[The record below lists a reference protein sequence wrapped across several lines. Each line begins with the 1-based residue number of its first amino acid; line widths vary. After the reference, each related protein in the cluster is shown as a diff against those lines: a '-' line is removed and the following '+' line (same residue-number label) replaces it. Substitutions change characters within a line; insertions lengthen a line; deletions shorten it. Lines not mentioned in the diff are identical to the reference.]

1 MTLVLLVYIGGILS
15 ILSPC
20 ILPVLP
26 FVFARGDQPF
36 VRTGL
41 PLLLGMAL
49 TFAGV
54 ATLAAVAGGWV
65 VDASQYGRYVAL
77 AVLALFA
84 LTLISDRLAAFLA
97 RPAVAVGDR
106 LSGALGGR
114 MRRSSPATSFVIGVA
129 TGFLWAP
136 CAGPI
141 LGLVLATVALKGAS
155 VGTALL
161 LFAYAAGA
169 ATSLAVAL
177 LAGGRLFSMIK
188 RYIATGVL
196 IRRGLGVAV
205 LAAVAATATG
215 VDADI
220 LSNVATIDTTP
231 IEQSLISSFG
241 IAARHRTADPVAPQA
256 ATRDHQSSLSDD
268 AYGASLI
275 LAAFTGA
282 SIDASPNIE
291 PAAAEG
297 LGSEGSLPSLAGAT
311 EWINSAPLSAAS
323 LRGKV
328 VLVNVWTYACINCR
342 HVLPYIKAWEAKYH
356 NAGLVVIGVHTP
368 ELAFER
374 LTANVRK
381 AVQNYGIR
389 YPVAVDTN
397 STIWNSFS
405 NEFWPSNYFAD
416 TRGRLRYH
424 HFGEGDYRRQEDVI
438 RELLRESG
446 AGNLPDGYVSL
457 EGDKER
463 FAASDPDRPHAS
475 IR

>member
-1 MTLVLLVYIGGILS
+1 MMLALLVYIGGVLS

-20 ILPVLP
+20 ILPVIP

-36 VRTGL
+36 VRSGL
-41 PLLLGMAL
+41 PLLFGMAL

-54 ATLAAVAGGWV
+54 ASLAAVAGGWA
-65 VDASQYGRYVAL
+65 VDASQFGRYVAL

-84 LTLISDRLAAFLA
+84 LTLMSDRLATFLA
-97 RPAVAVGDR
+97 RPAVVIGDR
-106 LSGALGGR
+106 LSGSLGRTIG
-114 MRRSSPATSFVIGVA
+114 RSSFAASFVIGVA

-177 LAGGRLFSMIK
+177 LAGGRVFSAIK
-188 RYIATGVL
+188 RYLATGVL
-196 IRRGLGVAV
+196 IRRGLGAAV

-215 VDADI
+215 LDTDI

-231 IEQSLISSFG
+231 IEQSLISTFG
-241 IAARHRTADPVAPQA
+241 ISARHRTAEPVAPQA
-256 ATRDHQSSLSDD
+256 STVDHQISLSSDL
-268 AYGASLI
+268 YGASLI
-275 LAAFTGA
+275 PAAFTGTTF
-282 SIDASPNIE
+282 DASSDIE

-311 EWINSAPLSAAS
+311 EWINSPPLSGAS

-342 HVLPYIKAWEAKYH
+342 HVLPYVKAWAAKYR
-356 NAGLVVIGVHTP
+356 NAGLVVVGVHTP

-374 LTANVRK
+374 LTSNVRQ

-424 HFGEGDYRRQEDVI
+424 HFGEGDYKHQEEVI
-438 RELLRESG
+438 RELLREAG
-446 AGNLPDGYVSL
+446 ADNLPDGYVSVD
-457 EGDKER
+457 GDRER
-463 FAASDPDRPHAS
+463 FAAAGDPRP
-475 IR
+475 

>member
-36 VRTGL
+36 VRSSL
-41 PLLLGMAL
+41 PLLLGMTL

-54 ATLAAVAGGWV
+54 ASLAAVAGGWAV
-65 VDASQYGRYVAL
+65 YASQYGRYVAL

-84 LTLISDRLAAFLA
+84 LTLLSDRLAAFLT
-97 RPAVAVGDR
+97 RPAVAIGER
-106 LSGALGGR
+106 LSGSLDGKKQ
-114 MRRSSPATSFVIGVA
+114 RSGPATSLVIGVA

-141 LGLVLATVALKGAS
+141 LGLVEATAALKGAS
-155 VGTALL
+155 VGTAFL
-161 LFAYAAGA
+161 LFAYAVGA
-169 ATSLAVAL
+169 ATSLSIAL
-177 LAGGRLFSMIK
+177 LAGGRVFSAIK
-188 RYIATGVL
+188 HYLATGVL

-215 VDADI
+215 LDTDI
-220 LSNVATIDTTP
+220 LSNVTTIDTTP
-231 IEQSLISSFG
+231 VEQNLISTFG
-241 IAARHRTADPVAPQA
+241 IATRHKTAGPVSPQPSIG
-256 ATRDHQSSLSDD
+256 DHQTSLSGDL
-268 AYGASLI
+268 YGASLI
-275 LAAFTGA
+275 PAAFTGTTFDI
-282 SIDASPNIE
+282 SSDIKPI
-291 PAAAEG
+291 AAQG

-311 EWINSAPLSAAS
+311 EWINSAPLTAAS

-328 VLVNVWTYACINCR
+328 VLVNIWTYACINCR
-342 HVLPYIKAWEAKYH
+342 HVLPYVKAWAAKYR
-356 NAGLVVIGVHTP
+356 NAGLVVVGVHTP

-374 LTANVRK
+374 LTANVRQ
-381 AVQNYGIR
+381 AVRNYGIG

-424 HFGEGDYRRQEDVI
+424 HFGEGDYMHQEDVI
-438 RELLRESG
+438 RELLREAG

-457 EGDKER
+457 EGDAER
-463 FAASDPDRPHAS
+463 FAASEPRP
-475 IR
+475 

>member
-1 MTLVLLVYIGGILS
+1 MALVLLVYIGGVLS

-26 FVFARGDQPF
+26 FVFARGDRSF
-36 VRTGL
+36 VRSGL

-49 TFAGV
+49 TFAGISS
-54 ATLAAVAGGWV
+54 LAAVAGGWAA
-65 VDASQYGRYVAL
+65 DASQYGRYVAL

-84 LTLISDRLAAFLA
+84 FTLLSDRLATFLA
-97 RPAVAVGDR
+97 RPAVVIGDR
-106 LSGALGGR
+106 LSNSVGR
-114 MRRSSPATSFVIGVA
+114 TMRPSGSAASFVIGVA

-177 LAGGRLFSMIK
+177 LAGRGVFSAIK
-188 RYIATGVL
+188 RYLATGVL
-196 IRRGLGVAV
+196 IRRGIGVAV
-205 LAAVAATATG
+205 LAAVVATATG
-215 VDADI
+215 LDTDI

-231 IEQSLISSFG
+231 IEQSLISTFG
-241 IAARHRTADPVAPQA
+241 ITAHHRTAGPVAPQPLA
-256 ATRDHQSSLSDD
+256 VDHQTSLPNNLYGESIIPVAFAGSTFDASSDI
-268 AYGASLI
+268 G
-275 LAAFTGA
+275 LAAA
-282 SIDASPNIE
+282 V
-291 PAAAEG
+291 G
-297 LGSEGSLPSLAGAT
+297 LASEGNLPSLAGAT

-342 HVLPYIKAWEAKYH
+342 HVLPYVKAWAAKYR
-356 NAGLVVIGVHTP
+356 NAGLVVVGVHTP

-374 LTANVRK
+374 VTSNVRQ
-381 AVQNYGIR
+381 AVQNYHIT

-416 TRGRLRYH
+416 ARGRIRYH
-424 HFGEGDYRRQEDVI
+424 HFGEGDYKGQEEVI
-438 RELLRESG
+438 RELLREAG
-446 AGNLPDGYVSL
+446 ADNIPDGFAAGN
-457 EGDKER
+457 
-463 FAASDPDRPHAS
+463 
-475 IR
+475 